1 MPVLES
7 LTIAAGIGAF
17 GFLAYYLRRRLATRG
32 PDANSDTA
40 RAGGAGPGSKPEA
53 PGNGRKDSQ
62 GAGSDRPMT
71 VLIDQDLFSNLAES
85 MDAAVLI
92 HDETIHY
99 ANAAAARIF
108 AVPRVSLR
116 GSRLEEY
123 VHPEQ
128 RETLSHY
135 LERRS
140 RGGSSRDIITVQI
153 LDPEDRAQW
162 VEIRPFDVNGP
173 MNGGQLGSIIRPSPM
188 HQLEAARESGRGLAR
203 RTLDAVG
210 EGIITTDVDGRIDY
224 VNSAAEAIIGCRRD
238 MAVGRVLTELVSLV
252 DEADRRPLGDP
263 VARCLQEGARIDLGR
278 RSLLIAL
285 ASGEE
290 HSIELSASPIRT
302 SGPDYQGAVI
312 LLHDVS
318 EIRGL
323 ARQMSYQA
331 SHDPLTGLA
340 NRREFERRL
349 EDVAA
354 GARSGSATHVLCYLD
369 LDRFKVVNDSCGHI
383 AGDNLLRELAGLI
396 RGQVRDSDLVA
407 RIGGDEFGML
417 LVGCPLEKA
426 RQIADDVC
434 SAIRDFRFVWRDR
447 IFTVGVSI
455 GLVEMGHEIGT
466 IEELLGAA
474 DSACYV
480 AKQKGRGRVHVYSA
494 RDEAV
499 ARQRGEILWLQRIQ
513 KALKEDD
520 FELFLQPIVSVAGR
534 VDTGPAY
541 EVLLRLRGDDNAII
555 TPADFMQ
562 AAERYHLMPNVD
574 RWVLQATFSAIGSGS
589 LKLPD
594 RRSCTINLSGQTLG
608 DPQFLD
614 YVVDC
619 LDRSGVT
626 PDQICFEVRE
636 SSVIDNLS
644 HAARFIAVLHGMG
657 CQFALD
663 DFGSGLGAFSN
674 LRSLAMD
681 YLKIDGSIIRG
692 LGEDHMNEAMVTAM
706 ISLARTMDIRV
717 IAEHVEN
724 ESVFEVVR
732 QMGVDFAQGF
742 AVGRPEPFETH

>member
-1 MPVLES
+1 MPILES

-17 GFLAYYLRRRLATRG
+17 GFLAYYLKRRLATRG
-32 PDANSDTA
+32 LDTGA
-40 RAGGAGPGSKPEA
+40 VRGRSASSGAGQRSSGSQDKAASPRDPE
-53 PGNGRKDSQ
+53 Q
-62 GAGSDRPMT
+62 PMT
-71 VLIDQDLFSNLAES
+71 VLIDQDLFTNLAES
-85 MDAAVLI
+85 LDAAVLI
-92 HDETIHY
+92 HNETIHY

-108 AVPRVSLR
+108 SVPTAALR

-128 RETLSHY
+128 REALQNY
-135 LERRS
+135 LERRIA
-140 RGGSSRDIITVQI
+140 GGPSRDIITLQV

-162 VEIRPFDVNGP
+162 VEIRPFDVAGTSDK
-173 MNGGQLGSIIRPSPM
+173 GQMGSIVRPSPM
-188 HQLEAARESGRGLAR
+188 HVLEAAREAGRGLAR

-210 EGIITTDVDGRIDY
+210 EGIITTDLDGRIDY
-224 VNSAAEAIIGCRRD
+224 VNSAAEAIIGSRRD
-238 MAVGRVLTELVSLV
+238 MAVGRLFTEMVNLV

-285 ASGEE
+285 ATGDE
-290 HSIELSASPIRT
+290 HSIELSASPIRS
-302 SGPDYQGAVI
+302 SGPSFLGAVI

-349 EDVAA
+349 EDAAA
-354 GARSGSATHVLCYLD
+354 GARAGSGSHVLCYLD

-383 AGDNLLRELAGLI
+383 AGDNLLRELAGMI

-407 RIGGDEFGML
+407 RVGGDEFGML
-417 LVGCPLEKA
+417 LVGCPLDKA

-434 SAIRDFRFVWRDR
+434 AAIRDYRFVWRDR

-513 KALKEDD
+513 RALKEDA
-520 FELFLQPIVSVAGR
+520 FELFLQPIVSMAGR

-541 EVLLRLRGDDNAII
+541 EVLLRMRGEDNKSI
-555 TPADFMQ
+555 PPGEFMQ

-574 RWVLQATFSAIGSGS
+574 RWVLQTTFSAIGSGA

-614 YVVDC
+614 FVVDC
-619 LDRSGVT
+619 LDRSGIA

-636 SSVIDNLS
+636 SAVIDNLS
-644 HAARFIAVLHGMG
+644 HAGRFIAVLHGMG

-681 YLKIDGSIIRG
+681 YLKIDGAIIRG
-692 LGEDHMNEAMVTAM
+692 LGEDHMNEAMVNAM

-742 AVGRPEPFETH
+742 AVGRPEPLLTH

>member
-1 MPVLES
+1 
-7 LTIAAGIGAF
+7 
-17 GFLAYYLRRRLATRG
+17 
-32 PDANSDTA
+32 
-40 RAGGAGPGSKPEA
+40 
-53 PGNGRKDSQ
+53 
-62 GAGSDRPMT
+62 
-71 VLIDQDLFSNLAES
+71 
-85 MDAAVLI
+85 
-92 HDETIHY
+92 
-99 ANAAAARIF
+99 
-108 AVPRVSLR
+108 
-116 GSRLEEY
+116 
-123 VHPEQ
+123 
-128 RETLSHY
+128 
-135 LERRS
+135 
-140 RGGSSRDIITVQI
+140 
-153 LDPEDRAQW
+153 
-162 VEIRPFDVNGP
+162 
-173 MNGGQLGSIIRPSPM
+173 
-188 HQLEAARESGRGLAR
+188 
-203 RTLDAVG
+203 
-210 EGIITTDVDGRIDY
+210 
-224 VNSAAEAIIGCRRD
+224 
-238 MAVGRVLTELVSLV
+238 
-252 DEADRRPLGDP
+252 
-263 VARCLQEGARIDLGR
+263 
-278 RSLLIAL
+278 
-285 ASGEE
+285 
-290 HSIELSASPIRT
+290 
-302 SGPDYQGAVI
+302 
-312 LLHDVS
+312 
-318 EIRGL
+318 L

-354 GARSGSATHVLCYLD
+354 GARAGSATHVLCYLD

-434 SAIRDFRFVWRDR
+434 SAIRDYRFVWRDR

-520 FELFLQPIVSVAGR
+520 FELFLQPIVSVTGR

-706 ISLARTMDIRV
+706 INLARTMDIRV

-742 AVGRPEPFETH
+742 AVGRPEPLTTH